1 VDKEV
6 EFIFEIA
13 LGVGKIWSRE
23 RVEYGTIF
31 CVKDINVL
39 KKKKKTKQRSAV
51 LL

>member
-39 KKKKKTKQRSAV
+39 KKKKTNQRSAV